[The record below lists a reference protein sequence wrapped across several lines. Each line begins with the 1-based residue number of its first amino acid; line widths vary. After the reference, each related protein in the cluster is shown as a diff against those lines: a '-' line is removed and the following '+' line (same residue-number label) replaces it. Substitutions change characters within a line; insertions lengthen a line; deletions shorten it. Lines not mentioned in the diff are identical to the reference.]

1 MSFQDTKERIFR
13 NGQIYSRPRF
23 GGSVH
28 DGPDNRPFTPDPNPY
43 DVPPEPRGYGQGSVD
58 LPDYRDLLYRP
69 GVDKFE
75 IENPVYRPGVDD
87 SEVVPLEVSAN
98 YTNSSVDPSQL
109 PKAVEMKRRFE
120 DYQEKM
126 NPAIKL
132 DPSKLDLREY
142 RRPGPSMPGEDLDR
156 DRFIKSYRSPI
167 ASNPETGKRD
177 FLYQYLEQNKEL
189 MGQKNQIFERY
200 ADPDDGTLVSVEL
213 PTFNNNLDDGQRLRE
228 AIRSGDID
236 RIIPG
241 FTERRLEFRRKYAPL
256 LRGV

>member
-13 NGQIYSRPRF
+13 NGQIYGRPRF

-58 LPDYRDLLYRP
+58 LPDYRDFLYRP
-69 GVDKFE
+69 GEDKFE

-98 YTNSSVDPSQL
+98 YTNSSVDPSQS

-120 DYQEKM
+120 DYQENM

-142 RRPGPSMPGEDLDR
+142 RRPGPSMPGEDLDSCLLYTSPSPR
-156 DRFIKSYRSPI
+156 DRQKSRMPSS
-167 ASNPETGKRD
+167 A
-177 FLYQYLEQNKEL
+177 
-189 MGQKNQIFERY
+189 
-200 ADPDDGTLVSVEL
+200 
-213 PTFNNNLDDGQRLRE
+213 
-228 AIRSGDID
+228 
-236 RIIPG
+236 
-241 FTERRLEFRRKYAPL
+241 
-256 LRGV
+256 